1 MNAVSF
7 IELKRAGR
15 GADQN
20 LQPLVPNLKEEMIN
34 TYTVQ

>member
-7 IELKRAGR
+7 MVLKRPER
-15 GADQN
+15 GADLP
-20 LQPLVPNLKEEMIN
+20 LQSLVPNLKEEIIY